1 MAAGKSSV
9 ARLLASRFERGVHLE
24 GDVFRRSIVG
34 GREDMTPDPSPE
46 ALEQLRLRYRLA
58 AAAADGYVQAGFSV
72 TLEDVVAGPLLGDY
86 RSMVRSRPCHVV
98 VLLPSPEAVRA
109 REAGRAAKGYGAWT
123 SRSST
128 TASSAGRHASAS
140 GSTRQTSPPR
150 RRSKRS
156 WPGRA
161 RPRRLRARPDAVP
174 PRALQRRSRISGDA
188 RAVTNRW
195 GQTPPEI
202 GVAKPA
208 DVAKTTFGSTDGI
221 PLRLG
226 SDPTGNRHACFS
238 R

>member
-1 MAAGKSSV
+1 MEQQPVVYLITGAMAAGKSSV

-58 AAAADGYVQAGFSV
+58 AAAADGYFQAGFSV
-72 TLEDVVAGPLLGDY
+72 ALEDVVAGPLLGDY

-150 RRSKRS
+150 RRSTRS
-156 WPGRA
+156 WPDELVHGA
-161 RPRRLRARPDAVP
+161 SELDLTPYRLE
-174 PRALQRRSRISGDA
+174 RSSGEA
-188 RAVTNRW
+188 AF
-195 GQTPPEI
+195 PETL
-202 GVAKPA
+202 V
-208 DVAKTTFGSTDGI
+208 
-221 PLRLG
+221 L
-226 SDPTGNRHACFS
+226 
-238 R
+238 